1 MEVPGAEITRT
12 PAWAAIAT
20 VSSREP
26 PSTRTASKSAS
37 WAARLDNA
45 VRRWV
50 AAFSAGMT
58 TATSGAFGGIGRSG
72 QSAGDIQW
80 IARPGSRFQRR
91 GIGDVSAVPE
101 MIPNLQHDIPDGR
114 SGEYGHD
121 REEGKI

>member
-37 WAARLDNA
+37 WATRLDNA

-58 TATSGAFGGIGRSG
+58 TAMSGGFAGIGPWYGGDAPSD
-72 QSAGDIQW
+72 AG
-80 IARPGSRFQRR
+80 
-91 GIGDVSAVPE
+91 VSARRARATEHLTFEQQGAHVASE
-101 MIPNLQHDIPDGR
+101 HDIEFRDG
-114 SGEYGHD
+114 
-121 REEGKI
+121 